1 MAGNLLDLAERLD
14 RKAAE
19 LGEVS
24 SDHAVKVALTVVGH
38 LAYHTPVDESVALSN
53 WQVTLD
59 APAIGTIDAH
69 VSGSHGSTQ
78 KASAAETL
86 NRAKAVLANKTPG
99 QSIFITNNVP
109 YIGVLNDGTHSQQ
122 PGGFVERAMLLARK
136 MKGQFKLRK

>member
-19 LGEVS
+19 LGEAS

-38 LAYHTPVDESVALSN
+38 LAYHTPVDESTALSN

-59 APAIGTIDAH
+59 APAIGTIDAY
-69 VSGSHGSTQ
+69 VLGSHGSTQ

-86 NRAKAVLANKTPG
+86 NRAKAILANKKPG